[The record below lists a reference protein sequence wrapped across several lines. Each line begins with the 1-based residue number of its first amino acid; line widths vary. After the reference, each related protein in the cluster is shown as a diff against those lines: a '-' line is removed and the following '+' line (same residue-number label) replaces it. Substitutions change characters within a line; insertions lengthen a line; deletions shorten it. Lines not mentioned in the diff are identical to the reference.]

1 MQINCDKFLANF
13 YELPRIMVLFC
24 VCMCVCVC
32 VCVYVCDFVAVKQC
46 GGFSVFALLYT
57 YRMKQSEIPLTW
69 QQSRDICNS
78 QGAVLTYG
86 GQDYENCI
94 LPYVKTLNFVKDVE
108 YWSSECSE
116 SLNTCH
122 AYRLSQLSGQGNI
135 QKLNKVDK
143 GTSANKIF
151 TMCGT
156 GKYTS

>member
-1 MQINCDKFLANF
+1 MFAVLNKFN
-13 YELPRIMVLFC
+13 P
-24 VCMCVCVC
+24 
-32 VCVYVCDFVAVKQC
+32 
-46 GGFSVFALLYT
+46 SP
-57 YRMKQSEIPLTW
+57 SEVSLTW
-69 QQSRDICNS
+69 QQSRHLCIS
-78 QGAVLTYG
+78 QGALLTYG

-108 YWSSECSE
+108 YWSSECSG

-122 AYRLSQLSGQGNI
+122 AYRLSQLSSQGNI

-156 GKYTS
+156 GKYTSLNS